1 MANATGQEQLISSND
16 VLGKERVYATRGGS
30 DNNPE
35 SVVKVDTAV
44 YFAHKTL
51 GKVFRFSSSSG
62 VEDISDVQMSTYFRK
77 AFKDILDASGRSD
90 KKRH

>member
-1 MANATGQEQLISSND
+1 M
-16 VLGKERVYATRGGS
+16 LGKERVYATRGGS

-51 GKVFRFSSSSG
+51 GKYLGFSSSSG
-62 VEDISDVQMSTYFRK
+62 VEEYFRRSDVN
-77 AFKDILDASGRSD
+77 IL
-90 KKRH
+90 